1 MQGGRGVKIVIFV
14 ALQCKV
20 TKNPRKTKDAWGKNF
35 SRPPGGPE
43 EQRTY
48 ELRTRL
54 ALDRCLAMRTDPK
67 VMIAAL
73 SIQAMALHRQGQSL
87 AARSAWRV
95 PRRLIAEQLTTLA
108 APDWPDRLI
117 ARRLAREAQA
127 VVRLDPVFPAD
138 PFAP

>member
-20 TKNPRKTKDAWGKNF
+20 TKNPRKTEDAWGKSF

-54 ALDRCLAMRTDPK
+54 LATPLTLKHPDHTLNVPHYLRDPRHFPRVFSRSDR
-67 VMIAAL
+67 
-73 SIQAMALHRQGQSL
+73 
-87 AARSAWRV
+87 
-95 PRRLIAEQLTTLA
+95 RRIAETEGIS
-108 APDWPDRLI
+108 R
-117 ARRLAREAQA
+117 
-127 VVRLDPVFPAD
+127 
-138 PFAP
+138 

>member
-20 TKNPRKTKDAWGKNF
+20 TKNPRKTEDAWGKSF

-54 ALDRCLAMRTDPK
+54 SLRRQAEHHRRVSFQEEYLAFLQRHGIEYVELYLWD
-67 VMIAAL
+67 
-73 SIQAMALHRQGQSL
+73 
-87 AARSAWRV
+87 
-95 PRRLIAEQLTTLA
+95 
-108 APDWPDRLI
+108 
-117 ARRLAREAQA
+117 
-127 VVRLDPVFPAD
+127 
-138 PFAP
+138 